1 MQQSR
6 MPLRGSLAI
15 EPPAGARLMH
25 RAPEPAPASNHTWLY
40 FITLR
45 DGPSAHLTR
54 RIRLIVP
61 EGASGCAVAFV
72 RSDGL
77 APEPPADRAGTG
89 GSGFITRCQPARS
102 CRGVA

>member
-25 RAPEPAPASNHTWLY
+25 RPPEPAPASNQTCLY

-45 DGPSAHLTR
+45 DGPSARPTR
-54 RIRLIVP
+54 RIRRFARP
-61 EGASGCAVAFV
+61 SASR
-72 RSDGL
+72 RS
-77 APEPPADRAGTG
+77 
-89 GSGFITRCQPARS
+89 
-102 CRGVA
+102 